1 MAEAMDAETI
11 DPFAGLRRL
20 TKVKDAHLQQ
30 SQVVLAALTEV
41 IGEDTSPIAYFG
53 ALMTALQQQA
63 QQDPA
68 AAADPSLSPMLYLL
82 GCVFPH
88 VPSSYVCLTWQWVEE
103 KGEEPDN
110 CLGNTCG
117 PDDVDARVF
126 VFGVTFCVSTECE
139 PRLFHYKWTGQRA
152 LLSEWDRCVGAFIHL
167 IMQCCLSRWTQV

>member
-1 MAEAMDAETI
+1 MDAETI

-88 VPSSYVCLTWQWVEE
+88 VPSSYVCLTWQKRRGRNPTIAWVT
-103 KGEEPDN
+103 
-110 CLGNTCG
+110 L
-117 PDDVDARVF
+117 V
-126 VFGVTFCVSTECE
+126 
-139 PRLFHYKWTGQRA
+139 GQRTVMRGF
-152 LLSEWDRCVGAFIHL
+152 L
-167 IMQCCLSRWTQV
+167 CLV